1 MTKIPTTLSGFL
13 WHFSRKYLWGL
24 IGLTFVA
31 FFWGLNMSF
40 TPFLMKIIIDRV
52 SESSTGGQE
61 LIDAVKGPAIAYVVL
76 ALLFFL
82 VFRLYDYLILKTF
95 PSMKADIVDT
105 MFSYLTNHSYR
116 YFQRRFSGA
125 LSNKINDISK
135 GTTIIVVHIIDQ
147 FIARGLAILIGIVT
161 LYFVN
166 PAFSAAMLIWLI
178 LFLIVSV
185 TLSRRSHDYSSVYS
199 EARSQML
206 GNIVDVVSNIL
217 TVKLFARKK
226 YESLVL
232 KNYLQDTIKKDQNLH
247 WYLIKIKSFQGMTI
261 TVLIAIMLWL
271 LIGFRAEK
279 LITIGDFALVLTL
292 TLTLVDETYYLA
304 KEMVSFSEELGT
316 CSQAISILTTPHDTV
331 DAPNAPSIKITKG
344 EIIFDRVNFRYRKGH
359 DLFTDK
365 SITIASGEK
374 VGLVG
379 FSGSGKSTFVNLIL
393 RFFDIESGKILIDGQ
408 NIEKVTQDSLRSQI
422 AMIPQDPA
430 LFHRSLMDNIRYGRI
445 DATDEEVYEASEQAH
460 CDEFISHM
468 KQGYDALV
476 GERGV
481 KLSGGQRQRI
491 AIARAIVKN
500 APILILDEA
509 TSALDS
515 VTENLIQDSLARLMK
530 GRTSIVIAHR
540 LSTLFNMDRI
550 LVFDQGQVIEDGT
563 HAELITF
570 GGHYAKLWNMQA
582 GGFLKDK

>member
-1 MTKIPTTLSGFL
+1 M
-13 WHFSRKYLWGL
+13 
-24 IGLTFVA
+24 A
-31 FFWGLNMSF
+31 FFWGLNMSL
-40 TPFLMKIIIDRV
+40 TPYLMKVIIDRV
-52 SESSTGGQE
+52 YETSGGGDA
-61 LIDAVKGPAIAYVVL
+61 LIEAVKWPAIAYVVL

-82 VFRLYDYLILKTF
+82 VFRFYDYLILKTF
-95 PSMKADIVDT
+95 PPMKADIVNT
-105 MFSYLTNHSYR
+105 MFSYLTDHSYR
-116 YFQRRFSGA
+116 YFQRRFAGS

-147 FIARGLAILIGIVT
+147 FIARGLAILIGIAT
-161 LYFVN
+161 LYFAN
-166 PAFSAAMLIWLI
+166 PAFAAAMLIWLI
-178 LFLIVSV
+178 LFLVVSV
-185 TLSRRSHDYSSVYS
+185 TLSKRSHDYSQVYS

-217 TVKLFARKK
+217 TVKLFARKT
-226 YESLVL
+226 YETQIL
-232 KNYLQDTIKKDQNLH
+232 NRYLSDTIHKDQRLH
-247 WYLIKIKSFQGMTI
+247 WYLIKIKTFQGLTI
-261 TVLIAIMLWL
+261 TALIASMLWL
-271 LIGFRAEK
+271 LIVFRADNQ
-279 LITIGDFALVLTL
+279 ITIGDFALVLTL

-316 CSQAISILTTPHDTV
+316 CSQAISILATPHDTV
-331 DAPNAPSIKITKG
+331 DLPNAVPIKITKG
-344 EIIFDRVNFRYRKGH
+344 EIVFDRVNFRYRKGH

-365 SITIASGEK
+365 SITIAPGQK

-430 LFHRSLMDNIRYGRI
+430 LFHRTLKENIRYGRI
-445 DATDEEVYEASEQAH
+445 DATDEEVYAASKQAY

-468 KQGYDALV
+468 KQGYDSLV

-491 AIARAIVKN
+491 AIARAIIKN

-515 VTENLIQDSLARLMK
+515 VTENQIQESLATLMK

-550 LVFDQGQVIEDGT
+550 LVFDHGQVIEDGK
-563 HAELITF
+563 HEELIAL
-570 GGHYAKLWNMQA
+570 GGHYATLWNMQA